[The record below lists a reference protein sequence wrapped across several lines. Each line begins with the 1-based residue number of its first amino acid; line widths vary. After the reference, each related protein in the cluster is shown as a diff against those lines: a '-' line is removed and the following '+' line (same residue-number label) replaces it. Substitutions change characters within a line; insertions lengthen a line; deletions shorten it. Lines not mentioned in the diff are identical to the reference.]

1 MASSSDQVQAAQA
14 PQLTLRQ
21 PALVARAAPTSPLRF
36 AESQLTARL
45 GSAPQGDG
53 APLEALMGVGEGARA
68 ALAGVRHLLGR
79 GERTEVFGPEVQ
91 FVLRCAHGSYLRAA
105 ADGAV
110 TASGSDPADDACV
123 FVVQKGG
130 VALHM
135 RCTLRLRRGMRRLA
149 RLPSGEVC
157 ASGGTEAGAGAPDA
171 EKWLIELAEPASGN
185 RALVVLRC
193 RRPTGG
199 GDWDHALAA
208 APDGTVRVAPYSA
221 GSAQHFRMLDPNA
234 ERVRCGA
241 QRAAAE
247 HAAAEAAARKRAAEL
262 AAALSAAQLEADGHA
277 AQREAALLV
286 ARAAPATHADTLR
299 SVARHMREALGYTD
313 AGVEGEL
320 VVSARA
326 LAAAADPA
334 ASGDATTRRGPVM
347 QLVGDAAP
355 PSPYEGRDRS
365 SLASGNTRRR
375 RERWRAC
382 AACASS
388 PTTPTPTAGPRWM
401 RRSSAE
407 VASVQ
412 HPDAKHTMQTP
423 PEGTERRRYM

>member
-1 MASSSDQVQAAQA
+1 MASSSDQVSAAQA
-14 PQLTLRQ
+14 PQFTLRQ
-21 PALVARAAPTSPLRF
+21 LALVARAAPTSPLRF
-36 AESQLTARL
+36 AESLLTARL
-45 GSAPQGDG
+45 ASAAQDG

-110 TASGSDPADDACV
+110 TANGSDPADDACV

-149 RLPSGEVC
+149 RLPSGEVR
-157 ASGGTEAGAGAPDA
+157 ASGGTEGGAGAPDA
-171 EKWLIELAEPASGN
+171 EKWLVELAEPASGN

-208 APDGTVRVAPYSA
+208 APDGTVRVAPWSA
-221 GSAQHFRMLDPNA
+221 IGTSSTMVFRMLDPNA

-262 AAALSAAQLEADGHA
+262 AAALAAAQLEADGHA

-313 AGVEGEL
+313 AAVEGEL

-334 ASGDATTRRGPVM
+334 ATADATTRRGPVM

-355 PSPYEGRDRS
+355 PSPYAGRELLFFSVGDY
-365 SLASGNTRRR
+365 A
-375 RERWRAC
+375 EEARA
-382 AACASS
+382 
-388 PTTPTPTAGPRWM
+388 
-401 RRSSAE
+401 
-407 VASVQ
+407 VARVRCVRLFAY
-412 HPDAKHTMQTP
+412 DAKTN
-423 PEGTERRRYM
+423 GWAALDAA